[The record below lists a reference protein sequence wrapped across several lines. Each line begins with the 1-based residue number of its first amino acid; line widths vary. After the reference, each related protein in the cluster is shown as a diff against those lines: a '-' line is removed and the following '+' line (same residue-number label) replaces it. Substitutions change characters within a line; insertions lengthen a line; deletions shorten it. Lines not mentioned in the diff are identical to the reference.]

1 LLCGFARIRRKH
13 GMKINMHRVMR
24 IGKQKVVRVM
34 RVDRDQGTNKTKNT
48 LYLSVEE
55 EGP

>member
-1 LLCGFARIRRKH
+1 
-13 GMKINMHRVMR
+13 MKINMHRVMR

-34 RVDRDQGTNKTKNT
+34 RVDRDNGTNKTKNT